1 MTPSRS
7 PQSLFERAVKAFG
20 RTAAG
25 RWYVRNI
32 SVLVDPALLR
42 LTGGRVSSVYPVSVM
57 LLTTIGARTGLQRT
71 LPLVYLNDGAGLIL
85 VASNFGNKT
94 NPAWYRN
101 LLANPKVEVLA
112 GKDSGSYL
120 ATEISDPTE
129 RDRTWALVLDMNTGY
144 DYYEARAGDRTI
156 PLISLMRVGRSG
168 PRAARAAEAPCRHA

>member
-1 MTPSRS
+1 MTPSHS
-7 PQSLFERAVKAFG
+7 PQSHFERAFKAFG

-32 SVLVDPALLR
+32 SVRVDPALLR

-57 LLTTIGARTGLQRT
+57 LLTTIGARTGLPRT
-71 LPLVYLNDGAGLIL
+71 LPLVYRNDDAGLL
-85 VASNFGNKT
+85 LAASNFGTTT

-120 ATEISDPTE
+120 ATEITDPTE
-129 RDRTWALVLDMNTGY
+129 RDRTWPLWLDMNGGY
-144 DYYEARAGDRTI
+144 DYYQTRAGNRTI
-156 PLISLMRVGRSG
+156 PLIRLMRVSRSG
-168 PRAARAAEAPCRHA
+168 PRAARAAEPSCRHA

>member
-1 MTPSRS
+1 MSPSHS
-7 PQSLFERAVKAFG
+7 PQSHFERAFKAFG

-32 SVLVDPALLR
+32 SVRVDPVLLR

-57 LLTTIGARTGLQRT
+57 MLTTIGATTGLQRT

-85 VASNFGNKT
+85 VASNFGTKT

-129 RDRTWALVLDMNTGY
+129 RDRTWALVLDMNAGY
-144 DYYEARAGDRTI
+144 DYYQACAGDRTI
-156 PLISLMRVGRSG
+156 PLVRLMRVGRSG
-168 PRAARAAEAPCRHA
+168 RRAARAAEPPCRHG